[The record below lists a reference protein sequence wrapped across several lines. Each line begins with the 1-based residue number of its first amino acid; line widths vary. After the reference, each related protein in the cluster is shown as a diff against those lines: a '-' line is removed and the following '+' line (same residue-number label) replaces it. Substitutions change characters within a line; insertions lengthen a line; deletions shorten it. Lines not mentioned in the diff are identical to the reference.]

1 MKTGS
6 ILDFSAVQDPISIN
20 YSEIPNFPVS
30 TVKGHKG
37 CLVFGYLH
45 GHQIVC
51 MQGRFHLYEG
61 YPPQTCV
68 IPIRVMKL
76 FGVQRLV
83 LTNAAGGLNKD
94 VSKRIKPDILG
105 KLLLQKSSYYITFI

>member
-1 MKTGS
+1 MNG
-6 ILDFSAVQDPISIN
+6 LEYDFLTLAVTLNYSAVQNAISIS

-45 GHQIVC
+45 GHQIIC

-76 FGVQRLV
+76 FGVERLV

-94 VSKRIKPDILG
+94 VSYFIQVDHD
-105 KLLLQKSSYYITFI
+105 KSNHIQI

>member
-1 MKTGS
+1 M
-6 ILDFSAVQDPISIN
+6 
-20 YSEIPNFPVS
+20 
-30 TVKGHKG
+30 
-37 CLVFGYLH
+37 FGYLH
-45 GHQIVC
+45 GHQIIC

-94 VSKRIKPDILG
+94 VSKIDQTIFFQFFFISLLFEQDLTCHNPFPFALG
-105 KLLLQKSSYYITFI
+105 PTQIDPNLT